1 MASATLNKEVNRNP
15 STTLAF
21 INNTADINEPETR
34 SRIHR
39 SASLSDQSIP
49 CMDRMEPDG
58 ASDPPSGVFHLV
70 STQDDKLNEGE
81 PSTSNKMSHNSRRD
95 IGHVNP
101 VFQTDSYSDLSH
113 WKRTNSDRK
122 STGSKSSQTKNHFGS
137 RKKEKKKKSKGH
149 VVKIA
154 EKTQTITIQ
163 TTRQSKTDRDGN
175 SNSNNGQLD
184 CDVITEVP
192 KSRNKTKSRDANGAN
207 ETLEIINNI
216 QPPGGAEGDDHSF
229 DVAERGMWSGRWE
242 FLFSSISFVIGLGNI
257 WRFPYLCYRNG
268 GGKIFF
274 KTNDLRPILTLQN
287 TFIDQSYK

>member
-1 MASATLNKEVNRNP
+1 MASATSNKEANRN
-15 STTLAF
+15 SSIILAF
-21 INNTADINEPETR
+21 TNNTTEINEPEIR
-34 SRIHR
+34 SRTHR

-49 CMDRMEPDG
+49 CMDRMDPDG

-70 STQDDKLNEGE
+70 ATQDDKLNEGE
-81 PSTSNKMSHNSRRD
+81 PSTSHKMSQNSKRD

-101 VFQTDSYSDLSH
+101 VFETDSYSDLSH
-113 WKRTNSDRK
+113 WKGTNSDVK

-154 EKTQTITIQ
+154 DKTQTISIQ
-163 TTRQSKTDRDGN
+163 TTRQSKPDTDGT

-192 KSRNKTKSRDANGAN
+192 KSRNKTKSRDVNGAN

-216 QPPGGAEGDDHSF
+216 QPPGGAEGDDNSF
-229 DVAERGMWSGRWE
+229 YVAERGMWSGRWE

-268 GGKIFF
+268 GGK
-274 KTNDLRPILTLQN
+274 LILQ
-287 TFIDQSYK
+287 I